1 MLHALTYTSWE
12 SNRSSCTWS
21 ECRISCYHTNP
32 WSWATWWKDH
42 DFFVN
47 MIYRR
52 MKPWHNRK
60 GFPLSAENLFKELDK
75 CESVKEMF
83 NSISFPVN
91 RLVPKNKFGYVT
103 AKSFVKP
110 FFLSV
115 PFWFSWKPLVFWCFR
130 GGSKGLKQIK
140 YSMNVN
146 SFSCTFL
153 CFFQNSVVIGS
164 SRFFL
169 TSNLYEIPVLGI
181 TLELSDIH
189 GGFLIKKWWMQSLKT
204 DFCWKILECL
214 KIAGDQATI
223 LNWACSY

>member
-1 MLHALTYTSWE
+1 MLLL
-12 SNRSSCTWS
+12 
-21 ECRISCYHTNP
+21 NP
-32 WSWATWWKDH
+32 SLSLS
-42 DFFVN
+42 FSV
-47 MIYRR
+47 
-52 MKPWHNRK
+52 
-60 GFPLSAENLFKELDK
+60 FPFDSLGN
-75 CESVKEMF
+75 
-83 NSISFPVN
+83 I
-91 RLVPKNKFGYVT
+91 R
-103 AKSFVKP
+103 
-110 FFLSV
+110 
-115 PFWFSWKPLVFWCFR
+115 KPLVFWCFR

>member
-1 MLHALTYTSWE
+1 MKCISPIKTLGATKRLISPRKLWRVFMLHALTYTSWE

-103 AKSFVKP
+103 AKSFVKT

-115 PFWFSWKPLVFWCFR
+115 PFWFSWKHQ
-130 GGSKGLKQIK
+130 K
-140 YSMNVN
+140 
-146 SFSCTFL
+146 TF
-153 CFFQNSVVIGS
+153 
-164 SRFFL
+164 
-169 TSNLYEIPVLGI
+169 
-181 TLELSDIH
+181 
-189 GGFLIKKWWMQSLKT
+189 GFLMFSRGI
-204 DFCWKILECL
+204 
-214 KIAGDQATI
+214 
-223 LNWACSY
+223 